1 MKGER
6 EKFLFTLQTTLAA
19 ICLLDQTDKV
29 GMCPSGPGILNPR
42 ETREA
47 EKLRGMKVL
56 LGGPRP
62 SLTSQTSLGQ
72 HLATWRPSSATEK
85 SQRDGLAF
93 VPITRPDQDRTV
105 LPVWRRPAITVSE
118 KQKSPGHWRL
128 KWI

>member
-6 EKFLFTLQTTLAA
+6 ERFLFTLQTTLAA
-19 ICLLDQTDKV
+19 ICLLAQTDKV

-62 SLTSQTSLGQ
+62 NLTSQTSLGR

-85 SQRDGLAF
+85 SQRDALAF

-105 LPVWRRPAITVSE
+105 LPVWRRPAITV
-118 KQKSPGHWRL
+118 
-128 KWI
+128 